1 MAETRNSQR
10 AHLVAVRTGYRQALG
25 AMVSANAEAATL
37 APFAI
42 WRRWVPRDQ
51 RTALRGMNT
60 TMSGL
65 DTVIGGKTVNP
76 EAVKKHVAEAA
87 RLEKARDRDGAVQEL
102 RAARELTDD
111 RSVTFKL
118 AYLLDLGG
126 EENEAVA
133 LYTELTSGKKPHI
146 NALVNL
152 AVICEDRGE
161 FLRAERLLAQVV
173 ETDPNHPRARLFMK
187 DVQASKDM
195 QVESEG
201 SPVALGNAVLDTP
214 VTDFELSVRARNCLK
229 KMQIRTLG
237 DLLKITEAEL
247 LSYKNFGEQSLVE
260 IKAMLS
266 SKGLRLGQGLEG
278 QGRPGVRKDILD
290 ELKAIVPETVLNK
303 PISSLELSVRARKA
317 LQLLN
322 IASIGELA
330 SRTEAELMGVKN
342 FGATSLH
349 EIRDRLLQHGLTL
362 RQLA

>member
-1 MAETRNSQR
+1 
-10 AHLVAVRTGYRQALG
+10 
-25 AMVSANAEAATL
+25 
-37 APFAI
+37 
-42 WRRWVPRDQ
+42 
-51 RTALRGMNT
+51 
-60 TMSGL
+60 MSGL
-65 DTVIGGKTVNP
+65 DTVIGGKAGNP
-76 EAVKKHVAEAA
+76 EQVKKHLAEAA
-87 RLEKARDRDGAVQEL
+87 RLQQDGKRAEAVREL
-102 RAARELTDD
+102 RAAREISDD
-111 RSVTFKL
+111 PNVTFKL
-118 AYLLDLGG
+118 AYLLDLLG

-133 LYTELTSGKKPHI
+133 LYTELTSCRKPHL

-161 FLRAERLLAQVV
+161 LGRAERLLVQVV
-173 ETDPNHPRARLFMK
+173 ETDPNHIRARLFLK
-187 DVQASKDM
+187 DVLASRDM
-195 QVESEG
+195 QVETEMSLVG
-201 SPVALGNAVLDTP
+201 PTNAVLDTP

-266 SKGLRLGQGLEG
+266 QKGLRLGQGLEAG
-278 QGRPGVRKDILD
+278 TRGGIRKDILE
-290 ELKAIVPETVLNK
+290 ELKAVVPEAVLNK

-322 IASIGELA
+322 IATIGELA

-349 EIRDRLLQHGLTL
+349 EIRERLSQHGLTL

>member
-1 MAETRNSQR
+1 
-10 AHLVAVRTGYRQALG
+10 
-25 AMVSANAEAATL
+25 
-37 APFAI
+37 
-42 WRRWVPRDQ
+42 
-51 RTALRGMNT
+51 
-60 TMSGL
+60 MSGL
-65 DTVIGGKTVNP
+65 DTVIGGKAGNP
-76 EAVKKHVAEAA
+76 EQVKKCLAEAA
-87 RLEKARDRDGAVQEL
+87 RLEKAGDRAAAVREL
-102 RAARELTDD
+102 RTAHDLSDD
-111 RSVTFKL
+111 ESITFQL
-118 AYLLDLGG
+118 AYMLDLLG
-126 EENEAVA
+126 EESEAVA
-133 LYTELTSGKKPHI
+133 LYTDITNCRKPHL

-161 FLRAERLLAQVV
+161 LGRAERLLRQVV
-173 ETDPNHPRARLFMK
+173 ETDPNHARGRLFLK
-187 DVQASKDM
+187 DVMASKDM
-195 QVESEG
+195 QVETEASFIG
-201 SPVALGNAVLDTP
+201 PSSAILDTP

-266 SKGLRLGQGLEG
+266 QKGLRLGQNLEG
-278 QGRPGVRKDILD
+278 GGRGGIRKDILD
-290 ELKAIVPETVLNK
+290 ELKAIVPETTLNK

-349 EIRDRLLQHGLTL
+349 EIRERLAQHGLTL
-362 RQLA
+362 RQLS

>member
-1 MAETRNSQR
+1 
-10 AHLVAVRTGYRQALG
+10 
-25 AMVSANAEAATL
+25 
-37 APFAI
+37 
-42 WRRWVPRDQ
+42 
-51 RTALRGMNT
+51 
-60 TMSGL
+60 MSGL
-65 DTVIGGKTVNP
+65 DTVIGGKAGNP
-76 EAVKKHVAEAA
+76 EQVKKCLAEAA
-87 RLEKARDRDGAVQEL
+87 RLEKAGDRAAAVREL
-102 RAARELTDD
+102 RTAHDLSDD
-111 RSVTFKL
+111 ESITFQL
-118 AYLLDLGG
+118 AYMLDLLG
-126 EENEAVA
+126 EESEAVA
-133 LYTELTSGKKPHI
+133 LYTDITNCRKPHI

-161 FLRAERLLAQVV
+161 LGRAERLLLQVV
-173 ETDPNHPRARLFMK
+173 ETDPNHIRARLFLK
-187 DVQASKDM
+187 DVLASKDM
-195 QVESEG
+195 QVETEASFIG
-201 SPVALGNAVLDTP
+201 PSSAILDTP

-266 SKGLRLGQGLEG
+266 QKGLRLGQGLEAG
-278 QGRPGVRKDILD
+278 TRGGIRKDILE
-290 ELKAIVPETVLNK
+290 ELKAVVPEAVLNK

-349 EIRDRLLQHGLTL
+349 EIRERLGQHGLTL
-362 RQLA
+362 RQLS

>member
-1 MAETRNSQR
+1 
-10 AHLVAVRTGYRQALG
+10 
-25 AMVSANAEAATL
+25 
-37 APFAI
+37 
-42 WRRWVPRDQ
+42 
-51 RTALRGMNT
+51 
-60 TMSGL
+60 MSGL
-65 DTVIGGKTVNP
+65 DTVIGGKAGNP
-76 EAVKKHVAEAA
+76 EQVKKCLAEAA
-87 RLEKARDRDGAVQEL
+87 RLEKAGYRAAAVREL
-102 RAARELTDD
+102 RTAHDLSDD
-111 RSVTFKL
+111 ESITFQL
-118 AYLLDLGG
+118 AYMLDLLG
-126 EENEAVA
+126 EESEAVA
-133 LYTELTSGKKPHI
+133 LYTDITNCRKPHI

-161 FLRAERLLAQVV
+161 LGRAERLLRQVV
-173 ETDPNHPRARLFMK
+173 ETDPNHARGRLFLK
-187 DVQASKDM
+187 DVMASKDM
-195 QVESEG
+195 QVETEASFIG
-201 SPVALGNAVLDTP
+201 PSSAILDTP

-266 SKGLRLGQGLEG
+266 QKGLRLGQNLEG
-278 QGRPGVRKDILD
+278 GGRGGIRKDILD
-290 ELKAIVPETVLNK
+290 ELKAIVPETTLNK

-349 EIRDRLLQHGLTL
+349 EIRERLGQHGLTL
-362 RQLA
+362 RQLS

>member
-1 MAETRNSQR
+1 
-10 AHLVAVRTGYRQALG
+10 
-25 AMVSANAEAATL
+25 
-37 APFAI
+37 
-42 WRRWVPRDQ
+42 
-51 RTALRGMNT
+51 
-60 TMSGL
+60 MSGL
-65 DTVIGGKTVNP
+65 DTVIGGKAGNP
-76 EAVKKHVAEAA
+76 EAVKKHVAEAV
-87 RLEKARDRDGAVQEL
+87 RLEKARDRDGAVQQY
-102 RAARELTDD
+102 RAARELSDD
-111 RSVTFKL
+111 QSITFNL

-133 LYTELTSGKKPHI
+133 LYTELTNNKKPHV

-161 FLRAERLLAQVV
+161 FLRAERLLIQVV
-173 ETDPNHPRARLFMK
+173 DTDPNHSRARLFLK
-187 DVQASKDM
+187 DVQASKHM

-201 SPVALGNAVLDTP
+201 GPIGLGNAILDTP

-266 SKGLRLGQGLEG
+266 TKGLRLGQGLDG
-278 QGRPGVRKDILD
+278 LGKSGVRKDILD
-290 ELKAIVPETVLNK
+290 ELKSIVPETTLNK
-303 PISSLELSVRARKA
+303 PISALELSVRARKA

-322 IASIGELA
+322 IGSIGELA

-349 EIRDRLLQHGLTL
+349 EIRERLQQHGLSL
-362 RQLA
+362 RQLS

>member
-1 MAETRNSQR
+1 
-10 AHLVAVRTGYRQALG
+10 
-25 AMVSANAEAATL
+25 
-37 APFAI
+37 
-42 WRRWVPRDQ
+42 
-51 RTALRGMNT
+51 
-60 TMSGL
+60 MSGL
-65 DTVIGGKTVNP
+65 DTVIGGKAGNP
-76 EAVKKHVAEAA
+76 EQVKKHLAEAA
-87 RLEKARDRDGAVQEL
+87 RLEKAGDRAAAVREL
-102 RAARELTDD
+102 RTAHDLSDD
-111 RSVTFKL
+111 ESITFQL
-118 AYLLDLGG
+118 AYMLDLLG
-126 EENEAVA
+126 EESEAVA
-133 LYTELTSGKKPHI
+133 LYTDITNCRKPHI

-161 FLRAERLLAQVV
+161 LGRAERLLRQVV
-173 ETDPNHPRARLFMK
+173 ETDPNHARGRLFLK
-187 DVQASKDM
+187 DVMASKDM
-195 QVESEG
+195 QVETEASFIG
-201 SPVALGNAVLDTP
+201 PSSAILDTP

-266 SKGLRLGQGLEG
+266 QKGLRLGQNLEG
-278 QGRPGVRKDILD
+278 GGRGGIRKDILD
-290 ELKAIVPETVLNK
+290 ELKAIVPETTLNT

-349 EIRDRLLQHGLTL
+349 EIRERLGQHGLTL
-362 RQLA
+362 RQLS

>member
-1 MAETRNSQR
+1 
-10 AHLVAVRTGYRQALG
+10 
-25 AMVSANAEAATL
+25 
-37 APFAI
+37 
-42 WRRWVPRDQ
+42 
-51 RTALRGMNT
+51 
-60 TMSGL
+60 MSGL
-65 DTVIGGKTVNP
+65 DTVIGGKAGNP
-76 EAVKKHVAEAA
+76 EQVKKCLAEAA
-87 RLEKARDRDGAVQEL
+87 RLEKAGDRAAAVREL
-102 RAARELTDD
+102 RTAHDLSDD
-111 RSVTFKL
+111 ESITFQL
-118 AYLLDLGG
+118 AYMLDLLG
-126 EENEAVA
+126 EESEAVA
-133 LYTELTSGKKPHI
+133 LYTDITNCRKPHL

-161 FLRAERLLAQVV
+161 LGRAERLLRQVV
-173 ETDPNHPRARLFMK
+173 ETDPNHARGRLFLK
-187 DVQASKDM
+187 DVMASKDM
-195 QVESEG
+195 QVETEASFIG
-201 SPVALGNAVLDTP
+201 PSSAILDTP

-266 SKGLRLGQGLEG
+266 QKGLRLGQNLEG
-278 QGRPGVRKDILD
+278 GGRGGIRKDILD
-290 ELKAIVPETVLNK
+290 ELKAIVPETTLNK

-349 EIRDRLLQHGLTL
+349 EIRERLGQHGLTL
-362 RQLA
+362 RQLS

>member
-1 MAETRNSQR
+1 
-10 AHLVAVRTGYRQALG
+10 
-25 AMVSANAEAATL
+25 
-37 APFAI
+37 
-42 WRRWVPRDQ
+42 
-51 RTALRGMNT
+51 
-60 TMSGL
+60 MSGL
-65 DTVIGGKTVNP
+65 DTVIGGKAGNP
-76 EAVKKHVAEAA
+76 EQVKKHLAEAA
-87 RLEKARDRDGAVQEL
+87 RLQQDGKRAEAVREL
-102 RAARELTDD
+102 RAAREISDD
-111 RSVTFKL
+111 PNVTFKL
-118 AYLLDLGG
+118 AYLLDLLG

-133 LYTELTSGKKPHI
+133 LYTELTSCRKPHL

-161 FLRAERLLAQVV
+161 LGRAERLLLQVV
-173 ETDPNHPRARLFMK
+173 ETDPNHIRARLFLK
-187 DVQASKDM
+187 DVLASKDM
-195 QVESEG
+195 QVETEMSLVG
-201 SPVALGNAVLDTP
+201 PTNAVLDTP

-266 SKGLRLGQGLEG
+266 QKGLRLGQGLEAG
-278 QGRPGVRKDILD
+278 TRGGIRKDILE
-290 ELKAIVPETVLNK
+290 ELKAVVPEAVLNK

-322 IASIGELA
+322 IATIGELA

-349 EIRDRLLQHGLTL
+349 EIRERLSQHGLTL

>member
-1 MAETRNSQR
+1 
-10 AHLVAVRTGYRQALG
+10 
-25 AMVSANAEAATL
+25 
-37 APFAI
+37 
-42 WRRWVPRDQ
+42 
-51 RTALRGMNT
+51 
-60 TMSGL
+60 MSGL
-65 DTVIGGKTVNP
+65 DTVIGGKAGNP
-76 EAVKKHVAEAA
+76 EQVKKHLAEAD
-87 RLEKARDRDGAVQEL
+87 RLEKAGDRAGAVREL
-102 RAARELTDD
+102 RAANELSDD
-111 RSVTFKL
+111 HGVTFKL
-118 AYLLDLGG
+118 AYMLDLLG

-133 LYTELTSGKKPHI
+133 LYTEITSCRKPHI
-146 NALVNL
+146 NALINL

-161 FLRAERLLAQVV
+161 LGRAERLLRQVV
-173 ETDPNHPRARLFMK
+173 ETDPNHVRGRLFLK
-187 DVQASKDM
+187 DVMASKDM
-195 QVESEG
+195 QVETEATFVGPS
-201 SPVALGNAVLDTP
+201 SAILDTP

-266 SKGLRLGQGLEG
+266 QKGLRLGQGLEAG
-278 QGRPGVRKDILD
+278 SRGGIRKDILE
-290 ELKAIVPETVLNK
+290 ELKAVVPEAVLNK

-322 IASIGELA
+322 IATIGELA

-349 EIRDRLLQHGLTL
+349 EIRERLAQHGLTL